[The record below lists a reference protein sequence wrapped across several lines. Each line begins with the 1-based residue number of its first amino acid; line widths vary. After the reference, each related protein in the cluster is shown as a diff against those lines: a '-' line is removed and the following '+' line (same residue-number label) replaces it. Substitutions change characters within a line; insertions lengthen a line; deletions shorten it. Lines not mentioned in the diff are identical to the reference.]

1 MTELEM
7 VQQVAQTVGPVGALV
22 VLGAWW
28 FVTHKEKRSGAPDQV
43 ARMKARDAIIQISAD
58 IAHMKGDIAE
68 IKTDAKT
75 TSTTLMQHVSQ
86 QHARSR

>member
-28 FVTHKEKRSGAPDQV
+28 YVTHKEKRSGAPDQV

-75 TSTTLMQHVSQ
+75 TSTTLMQHVAQ
-86 QHARSR
+86 QHASSR

>member
-1 MTELEM
+1 MELAA
-7 VQQVAQTVGPVGALV
+7 VQQLVAAVGPIGAMV
-22 VLGAWW
+22 VIAAWW
-28 FVTHKEKRSGAPDQV
+28 YVTHREKRSDAADQT

-75 TSTTLMQHVSQ
+75 STTTLMQHVSQ
-86 QHARSR
+86 QHSRSR

>member
-75 TSTTLMQHVSQ
+75 TSTTLMQHVAQ
-86 QHARSR
+86 QHASNR